1 MQKRETLRE
10 QIERTRM
17 KLDDALEMGTDVEHY
32 YRISVELDKMIEQY
46 IDSCEKDQVSI
57 LE

>member
-1 MQKRETLRE
+1 MQNRDTLRE
-10 QIERTRM
+10 QIERTRSR
-17 KLDDALEMGTDVEHY
+17 LDYALEMGTDVEHY

-46 IDSCEKDQVSI
+46 IDSCEENQAGV